1 MLYIKP
7 KWIEIK
13 AKWIPFSCGGGNVL
27 DHIIVTVA
35 VQKILTAPKL
45 LVSKKGLFGCIW
57 VALFTCVYYIV
68 I

>member
-1 MLYIKP
+1 MTKCYIKP

-45 LVSKKGLFGCIW
+45 QLLVSKTGLNFWMYMGGSFHW
-57 VALFTCVYYIV
+57 
-68 I
+68 